1 MAFPPEF
8 IDELN
13 RVTSIS
19 RILGK
24 FVTWDSKKTKAAKG
38 DYWACCPFHAEK
50 TPSFHAT
57 ESRGTYYCF
66 SCHEKGNVFTF
77 LQKSRGMSFT
87 DAVRFLAAEASLPL
101 PELTGKE
108 KEQAEKV
115 NYLIKIH
122 EIAANHYQEQL
133 YLKSGKPALDYLE
146 SRGLKPSIIEEFG
159 IGYAPNNLEI
169 IKILNLAGFS
179 QDQVVEAGLAK
190 PRDNGNGIYTTFRDR
205 IMFPIQDSRA
215 RIIAF
220 GGRAMDPDTPA
231 KYLNS
236 PNTSIFNKGVILY
249 NLHNASSS
257 VNDDNPLVVV
267 EGYMDVIALHQAGF
281 VASVAPLGTAV
292 TPEHLAQLLR
302 LSQQPILAMDG
313 DEAGIRAAKRIVDL
327 VLPLLEPGKTVRFC
341 TLPDGLDPDDL
352 IRKRGI
358 SGMKD
363 CLNKSMELNDFIWT
377 SETVDKRF
385 DTLNSKT
392 VLKEILNGKISQIK
406 HFVVRNIYKE
416 DFNNRYWKKF
426 VQTTRKGKGKKLFEA
441 SEQSKQVKE
450 SLNKTGKLNKAS
462 ELFLLE
468 ATLISLCLHHPD
480 IIESEIGNLESYDF
494 ETDELNS
501 IRSNLLRE
509 IENHVSSSEGLLDT
523 LKKGE
528 LSQEI
533 QELLDISEINIVP
546 EIADQNMN
554 MNSDAKEFFLKTLE
568 RLQILQHEKNLKQEI
583 TSSPEKEYNL
593 DLLNELKDTT
603 LKRESIESNILDQD
617 TVTSQ
622 EGTGEQMDDTVRL
635 EGIIASAFT
644 TDNSTFQDGNT
655 PKPSEKTTPPDDN
668 VIVMDNSHRVSKE
681 DYNELMNLV
690 NK

>member
-1 MAFPPEF
+1 
-8 IDELN
+8 
-13 RVTSIS
+13 
-19 RILGK
+19 
-24 FVTWDSKKTKAAKG
+24 
-38 DYWACCPFHAEK
+38 
-50 TPSFHAT
+50 
-57 ESRGTYYCF
+57 
-66 SCHEKGNVFTF
+66 
-77 LQKSRGMSFT
+77 
-87 DAVRFLAAEASLPL
+87 
-101 PELTGKE
+101 
-108 KEQAEKV
+108 
-115 NYLIKIH
+115 
-122 EIAANHYQEQL
+122 
-133 YLKSGKPALDYLE
+133 
-146 SRGLKPSIIEEFG
+146 
-159 IGYAPNNLEI
+159 
-169 IKILNLAGFS
+169 
-179 QDQVVEAGLAK
+179 
-190 PRDNGNGIYTTFRDR
+190 
-205 IMFPIQDSRA
+205 
-215 RIIAF
+215 
-220 GGRAMDPDTPA
+220 
-231 KYLNS
+231 
-236 PNTSIFNKGVILY
+236 
-249 NLHNASSS
+249 
-257 VNDDNPLVVV
+257 
-267 EGYMDVIALHQAGF
+267 
-281 VASVAPLGTAV
+281 
-292 TPEHLAQLLR
+292 
-302 LSQQPILAMDG
+302 
-313 DEAGIRAAKRIVDL
+313 
-327 VLPLLEPGKTVRFC
+327 GKTVRFC

-644 TDNSTFQDGNT
+644 TDNSTFQDGDT

>member
-1 MAFPPEF
+1 MAFPPDF
-8 IDELN
+8 IEELN
-13 RVTSIS
+13 KVTSIS

-38 DYWACCPFHAEK
+38 DYWACCPFHEEK

-66 SCHEKGNVFTF
+66 SCHEKGNAFTF

-87 DAVRFLAAEASLPL
+87 DAVRFLAAEANLPL

-115 NYLIKIH
+115 NHLIKIH

-133 YLKSGKPALDYLE
+133 HLESGKPALDYLD
-146 SRGLKPSIIEEFG
+146 SRGLKSSIIEEFG
-159 IGYAPNNLEI
+159 IGYAPNNLDV

-179 QDQVVEAGLAK
+179 QEQIVEAGLAK
-190 PRDNGNGIYTTFRDR
+190 PSDRGNGIYTTFRDR

-220 GGRAMDPDTPA
+220 GGRAMNPDTPA

-236 PNTSIFNKGVILY
+236 PNTSIFNKGVVLY

-257 VNDDNPLVVV
+257 VNDDNPLLVV

-281 VASVAPLGTAV
+281 VAAVAPLGTAV

-302 LSQQPILAMDG
+302 LSQQPIFAMDG

-327 VLPLLEPGKTVRFC
+327 VLPLIRPSKTVRFC

-358 SGMKD
+358 SGMKE
-363 CLNKSMELNDFIWT
+363 CLSRSMELNDFIWT
-377 SETVDKRF
+377 SETVGKRF
-385 DTLNSKT
+385 DTENSKA
-392 VLKEILNGKISQIK
+392 VLREVLNAKINQIK
-406 HFVVRNIYKE
+406 NFSVKYIYQK
-416 DFNNRYWKKF
+416 DLHNRFWKKF
-426 VQTTRKGKGKKLFEA
+426 VQTAPKVGGKKLLEA

-450 SLNKTGKLNKAS
+450 SLNKTGKLNNGS
-462 ELFLLE
+462 ELFLME
-468 ATLISLCLHHPD
+468 AALISLCLHHPD

-494 ETDELNS
+494 ESDDLNQ
-501 IRSNLLRE
+501 IRFELLRE
-509 IENHVSSSEGLLDT
+509 VGSHASSSESFLDI

-533 QELLDISEINIVP
+533 QELLNIDEINIIP
-546 EIADQNMN
+546 EITDL
-554 MNSDAKEFFLKTLE
+554 SKHEEAKKIFLSTLE
-568 RLQILQHEKNLKQEI
+568 RLQNLQLIKNLTHEI
-583 TSSPEKEYNL
+583 ESSSEKEYNP

-603 LKRESIESNILDQD
+603 LKRESIESNILEQD
-617 TVTSQ
+617 TATSQ
-622 EGTGEQMDDTVRL
+622 NGTSEQMDDTVHL
-635 EGIIASAFT
+635 KAIIASALT
-644 TDNSTFQDGNT
+644 TDNSTFQNGSA
-655 PKPSEKTTPPDDN
+655 PKPSEKAMPPDHN
-668 VIVMDNSHRVSKE
+668 VVVMDNSHRVPKE
-681 DYNELMNLV
+681 DYYELMNLLS
-690 NK
+690 K

>member
-8 IDELN
+8 IDELK

-38 DYWACCPFHAEK
+38 DYWACCPFHQEK

-66 SCHEKGNVFTF
+66 SCHEKGNAFTF

-87 DAVRFLAAEASLPL
+87 DAVRFLAAEANLPL
-101 PELTGKE
+101 PEPTGKE

-133 YLKSGKPALDYLE
+133 HLKSGKPALDYLE

-249 NLHNASSS
+249 NLHNAATS

-377 SETVDKRF
+377 SEIVGKRF

-392 VLKEILNGKISQIK
+392 VLREILNGKISQIK
-406 HFVVRNIYKE
+406 HFIVRNIYKE

-426 VQTTRKGKGKKLFEA
+426 VQATPKGKGKKLFEA
-441 SEQSKQVKE
+441 SEQSKKVKE
-450 SLNKTGKLNKAS
+450 SLNKTGKLNKGS

-494 ETDELNS
+494 ETEELNG
-501 IRSNLLRE
+501 IRSELLRE
-509 IENHVSSSEGLLDT
+509 VGSNATSSNSFLDILKEG
-523 LKKGE
+523 E
-528 LSQEI
+528 YSQEV
-533 QELLDISEINIVP
+533 QELLDIGEINILP
-546 EIADQNMN
+546 EIANRNALTEASVLFQ
-554 MNSDAKEFFLKTLE
+554 EILYW
-568 RLQILQHEKNLKQEI
+568 LQILQEEKNLKQEL
-583 TSSPEKEYNL
+583 TRTPELK
-593 DLLNELKDTT
+593 DKGKLLSKQLKDTT
-603 LKRESIESNILDQD
+603 LKRESIENNILDQD

-644 TDNSTFQDGNT
+644 IDNSTFQDGNIL
-655 PKPSEKTTPPDDN
+655 KPSEKTTPPDDD

-681 DYNELMNLV
+681 DYHELKNLV

>member
-19 RILGK
+19 RLLGK

-38 DYWACCPFHAEK
+38 DYWACCPFHQEK

-66 SCHEKGNVFTF
+66 SCHEKGNAFTF

-87 DAVRFLAAEASLPL
+87 DAVRFLAAEANLPL
-101 PELTGKE
+101 PEPTGKE

-133 YLKSGKPALDYLE
+133 HLKSGKPALDYLK

-159 IGYAPNNLEI
+159 IGYAPNNIEI

-220 GGRAMDPDTPA
+220 GGRAMDPNTPA

-341 TLPDGLDPDDL
+341 TLPDGLDPDDF

-358 SGMKD
+358 SGMND

-377 SETVDKRF
+377 SEIVGKRF

-392 VLKEILNGKISQIK
+392 VLREILNGKISLIK

-426 VQTTRKGKGKKLFEA
+426 VQAAPKGKGKKLFEA

-450 SLNKTGKLNKAS
+450 SLNKTGKLNKGS

-480 IIESEIGNLESYDF
+480 IIENEIGNLESYDF
-494 ETDELNS
+494 ETEELNG
-501 IRSNLLRE
+501 IRSELLRE
-509 IENHVSSSEGLLDT
+509 VESKATSSNSFLDILKEG
-523 LKKGE
+523 E
-528 LSQEI
+528 YSQEV
-533 QELLDISEINIVP
+533 QELLDIGEINILP
-546 EIADQNMN
+546 EITNRNALTEAGVLFQ
-554 MNSDAKEFFLKTLE
+554 EILYW
-568 RLQILQHEKNLKQEI
+568 LQILQEEKNLKQEL
-583 TSSPEKEYNL
+583 TRTPELK
-593 DLLNELKDTT
+593 DKGKLLSKQLKDTT

-644 TDNSTFQDGNT
+644 TDNSTLQDGST
-655 PKPSEKTTPPDDN
+655 LKPAEKTTPPDDN

-681 DYNELMNLV
+681 DYKELMNLV

>member
-87 DAVRFLAAEASLPL
+87 DAVRFLAAEANLPL

-115 NYLIKIH
+115 NHLIKIH

-133 YLKSGKPALDYLE
+133 HLKSGKPALDYLD
-146 SRGLKPSIIEEFG
+146 SRGLKSSIIEEFG

-179 QDQVVEAGLAK
+179 QDQIIEAGLAK

-236 PNTSIFNKGVILY
+236 PNTSIFNKGVVLY

-257 VNDDNPLVVV
+257 VNNDNPLVVV

-302 LSQQPILAMDG
+302 MSQQPILAMDG

-358 SGMKD
+358 SGMKE

-377 SETVDKRF
+377 SETVGKRF

-392 VLKEILNGKISQIK
+392 VLREILNGKISQIK

-416 DFNNRYWKKF
+416 DFNNRYWKNF
-426 VQTTRKGKGKKLFEA
+426 VQTVPKGKRKKLFEA
-441 SEQSKQVKE
+441 SEQSKQIKE
-450 SLNKTGKLNKAS
+450 SLNKTGKLNKGS

-494 ETDELNS
+494 ETEELNG
-501 IRSNLLRE
+501 IRSELLRE
-509 IENHVSSSEGLLDT
+509 TESKATSSGSFLDILREG
-523 LKKGE
+523 E
-528 LSQEI
+528 YSQEI
-533 QELLDISEINIVP
+533 QELLDICEINILP
-546 EIADQNMN
+546 EIADQY
-554 MNSDAKEFFLKTLE
+554 SLTEARVLFQEILYW
-568 RLQILQHEKNLKQEI
+568 LQILQEEKNLKQEL
-583 TSSPEKEYNL
+583 TRTPESKDKVKSLSEQ
-593 DLLNELKDTT
+593 LKDTT

-617 TVTSQ
+617 TATSQ
-622 EGTGEQMDDTVRL
+622 NGTSEQMDDTVHL
-635 EGIIASAFT
+635 EGIIASVLT
-644 TDNSTFQDGNT
+644 PDNSTFQDGST
-655 PKPSEKTTPPDDN
+655 SKPSEKAPPPDDN
-668 VIVMDNSHRVSKE
+668 VIVMDNSHRVPKE
-681 DYNELMNLV
+681 DFNELMNLV

>member
-8 IDELN
+8 IDELK

-38 DYWACCPFHAEK
+38 DYWACCPFHQEK

-66 SCHEKGNVFTF
+66 SCHEKGNAFTF

-87 DAVRFLAAEASLPL
+87 DAVRFLAAEANLPL
-101 PELTGKE
+101 PEPTGKE

-133 YLKSGKPALDYLE
+133 HLKSGKPALDYLE

-220 GGRAMDPDTPA
+220 GGRAMDPNTPA

-358 SGMKD
+358 SGMND

-377 SETVDKRF
+377 SEIVGKRF

-392 VLKEILNGKISQIK
+392 VLREILNGKIRQIK
-406 HFVVRNIYKE
+406 HFFVRNTYKE

-426 VQTTRKGKGKKLFEA
+426 VQASPKGKKLFEA

-450 SLNKTGKLNKAS
+450 SLNKTGKLNKGS

-494 ETDELNS
+494 ETEELNG
-501 IRSNLLRE
+501 IRSELLRE
-509 IENHVSSSEGLLDT
+509 VESEATSSNSLLDI
-523 LKKGE
+523 LKEGE
-528 LSQEI
+528 YSQEVR
-533 QELLDISEINIVP
+533 ELLDIGEINILP
-546 EIADQNMN
+546 EIANRNALTEARVLFQ
-554 MNSDAKEFFLKTLE
+554 EILYW
-568 RLQILQHEKNLKQEI
+568 LQILQEEKNLKQEL
-583 TSSPEKEYNL
+583 TRTPELK
-593 DLLNELKDTT
+593 DKGKLLSKQLKDTT
-603 LKRESIESNILDQD
+603 LKRESIESNFLDQD
-617 TVTSQ
+617 TVTSK
-622 EGTGEQMDDTVRL
+622 EVTGEQMDDTVRL
-635 EGIIASAFT
+635 EGIISSAFT
-644 TDNSTFQDGNT
+644 TDNSAFQDGNIL
-655 PKPSEKTTPPDDN
+655 KPSEKTIPPDDN

-681 DYNELMNLV
+681 DYNELRNLV

>member
-1 MAFPPEF
+1 MVFPPEF
-8 IDELN
+8 IDEIN

-38 DYWACCPFHAEK
+38 DYWACCPFHQEK

-87 DAVRFLAAEASLPL
+87 DAVRFLAAEANLPL
-101 PELTGKE
+101 PEPTGKE

-133 YLKSGKPALDYLE
+133 HLKSGKPALDYLN

-179 QDQVVEAGLAK
+179 QDQIVEAGLAK
-190 PRDNGNGIYTTFRDR
+190 PRDNGNGVNTTFWDR

-236 PNTSIFNKGVILY
+236 PNTSIFNKGVVLY

-257 VNDDNPLVVV
+257 VNDDNPLLVV

-281 VASVAPLGTAV
+281 IASVAPLGTAV
-292 TPEHLAQLLR
+292 TPEHLIQLLR
-302 LSQQPILAMDG
+302 LSQRPILAMDG

-358 SGMKD
+358 SGMEE
-363 CLNKSMELNDFIWT
+363 CLDKAMELNDFIWA

-385 DTLNSKT
+385 DTLNSKM
-392 VLKEILNGKISQIK
+392 VLKEILNGKINQIK

-416 DFNNRYWKKF
+416 DFNNRYWENF
-426 VQTTRKGKGKKLFEA
+426 VQTTPKGKRKKLFEA
-441 SEQSKQVKE
+441 SEQSKQIKE
-450 SLNKTGKLNKAS
+450 SLNKTGKLNKGS
-462 ELFLLE
+462 ELFFLE

-480 IIESEIGNLESYDF
+480 IIESEIGSLESYDF
-494 ETDELNS
+494 ESDELNG
-501 IRSNLLRE
+501 IRSELLRE
-509 IENHVSSSEGLLDT
+509 TESKATSNDSFLDILKEG
-523 LKKGE
+523 E
-528 LSQEI
+528 YSQEI
-533 QELLDISEINIVP
+533 QELLDIGEINILP
-546 EIADQNMN
+546 EIANQYSLTKARVLFQEILDW
-554 MNSDAKEFFLKTLE
+554 
-568 RLQILQHEKNLKQEI
+568 LQILQEEKNLKQEL
-583 TSSPEKEYNL
+583 TRTPELEVEKVK
-593 DLLNELKDTT
+593 LLSKQLKDTT

-617 TVTSQ
+617 TATSQ
-622 EGTGEQMDDTVRL
+622 NGTSEQMDDTVHL
-635 EGIIASAFT
+635 EGIIASVLT
-644 TDNSTFQDGNT
+644 TDNSTFQDGRKI
-655 PKPSEKTTPPDDN
+655 KPSDKTPPPDDN
-668 VIVMDNSHRVSKE
+668 VVVMDNSHRVPKE
-681 DYNELMNLV
+681 DINELMNLV

>member
-87 DAVRFLAAEASLPL
+87 DAVRFLAAEAGLPL

-115 NYLIKIH
+115 NHLIKIH

-133 YLKSGKPALDYLE
+133 HLKSGKPALDYLH

-179 QDQVVEAGLAK
+179 QDQIIEAGLAK

-302 LSQQPILAMDG
+302 MSQQPILAMDG

-358 SGMKD
+358 SGMKE

-377 SETVDKRF
+377 SETVGKRF

-416 DFNNRYWKKF
+416 DFNDRYWKNF
-426 VQTTRKGKGKKLFEA
+426 VQTAPKGKRKKLFEA
-441 SEQSKQVKE
+441 SEQSKQIKE
-450 SLNKTGKLNKAS
+450 SLNKTGKLNKGS

-494 ETDELNS
+494 ETEELNG
-501 IRSNLLRE
+501 IRSELLRE
-509 IENHVSSSEGLLDT
+509 TESKATSSGSFQDILKEG
-523 LKKGE
+523 E
-528 LSQEI
+528 YSQEI
-533 QELLDISEINIVP
+533 QELLDICEINILP
-546 EIADQNMN
+546 EIADQY
-554 MNSDAKEFFLKTLE
+554 SLTEARVLFQEILYW
-568 RLQILQHEKNLKQEI
+568 LQILQEEKNLKQEL
-583 TSSPEKEYNL
+583 TRTPESKDKVKSLSEQ
-593 DLLNELKDTT
+593 LKDTT

-617 TVTSQ
+617 TATSQ
-622 EGTGEQMDDTVRL
+622 NGTSEQMDDTVHL
-635 EGIIASAFT
+635 EGIIASVLT
-644 TDNSTFQDGNT
+644 PDSSTFQDGST
-655 PKPSEKTTPPDDN
+655 PKPSEKAPPPDDN
-668 VIVMDNSHRVSKE
+668 VVVMDNSHRVPKE
-681 DYNELMNLV
+681 DFNELMNLV